1 MLQRPLPSL
10 ESWVSYL
17 SQADIPVLKRT
28 ARELA
33 RLRENE
39 ENISGRQLAG
49 VILHDPLM
57 TLRVLA
63 YIEASRRRSQTTDI
77 TTIDRA
83 VMMIGVTPFFAK
95 FENLPLVEDVLK
107 DQPQA
112 LIGLLRVITRARQ
125 ASIFARDWAVLR
137 HDLDVEEITV
147 ATLLHDTAEILL
159 WCFAPTLMLGI
170 RTLQAEN
177 RGMRSAVAQQT
188 ALGITASE
196 LQLALARTW
205 RLPNLLQSLM
215 DDAHAEHPRVRTVIH
230 AVNLAR
236 HSANGWDDPAIPDD
250 IADICKLLGI
260 TEASLMKRLR
270 RMADIPEAPPP
281 TAHPAQPDTASHP
294 GRLE

>member
-28 ARELA
+28 SRELA

-39 ENISGRQLAG
+39 ENITGRQLAG

-63 YIEASRRRSQTTDI
+63 YIEANRRQSQTTDI

-95 FENLPLVEDVLK
+95 FENLPLVEDSLK

-112 LIGLLRVITRARQ
+112 LIGLLRVIARARQ
-125 ASIFARDWAVLR
+125 ASLFARDWAVLR

-170 RTLQAEN
+170 RALQAEN
-177 RGMRSAVAQQT
+177 RGLRSATAQQT
-188 ALGITASE
+188 MIGIPASE
-196 LQLALARTW
+196 LQLSLARAW
-205 RLPNLLQSLM
+205 RLPVLLQSLM
-215 DDAHAEHPRVRTVIH
+215 DDTHAEHPRVRTVLH

-250 IADICKLLGI
+250 LAEICKLLGI
-260 TEASLMKRLR
+260 TEESLMERLR
-270 RMADIPEAPPP
+270 RLVDIPEAPPAAEAP
-281 TAHPAQPDTASHP
+281 PAS
-294 GRLE
+294 